1 MTLKQLHHHHTYARG
16 FTLIE
21 LMIVVAIIGIL
32 ATVAIPAYTEYTS
45 KAKAANALSALS
57 PYKTAVALC
66 GQENGDLASCN
77 QSASEDTF
85 PTTFSATKEVK
96 NVVVA
101 DAGEIT
107 LTLANIGKGTE
118 DKTVVFTPN
127 LTETSLTWQVD
138 AASITENDAV
148 KRAFE
153 KNSFEVAA
161 QQ

>member
-1 MTLKQLHHHHTYARG
+1 MNLHRQQHRNTARG

-66 GQENGDLASCN
+66 GQENGDLVNCN
-77 QSASEDTF
+77 QTASEDSF
-85 PTTFSATKEVK
+85 PATFSPTKEVK
-96 NVVVA
+96 NVAVA

-107 LTLANIGKGTE
+107 LTLADIGRGTE

-138 AASITENDAV
+138 ASSITENNAV
-148 KRAFE
+148 RRAFE

-161 QQ
+161 Q

>member
-1 MTLKQLHHHHTYARG
+1 MDFKKNRENTAQSG

-66 GQENGDLASCN
+66 GQENGDLVNCN
-77 QSASEDTF
+77 QTASEDAF
-85 PTTFSATKEVK
+85 PTTFTATKEVK
-96 NVVVA
+96 NVAVA

-107 LTLANIGKGTE
+107 LTLADIGRGTE

-127 LTETSLTWQVD
+127 LTETSLTWQID
-138 AASITENDAV
+138 ASSITENDAV
-148 KRAFE
+148 KRVFE
-153 KNSFEVAA
+153 KNSVAPAA
-161 QQ
+161 Q